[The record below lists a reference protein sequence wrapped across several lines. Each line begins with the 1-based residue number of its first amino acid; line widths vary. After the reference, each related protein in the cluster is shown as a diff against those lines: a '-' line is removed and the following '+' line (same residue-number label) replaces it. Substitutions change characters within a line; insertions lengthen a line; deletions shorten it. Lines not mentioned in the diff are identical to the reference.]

1 MDGRA
6 IKEFSG
12 PCPPLRQRTVCRE
25 RAAWRAS
32 PRALNKLRTVTAL
45 QQAAER
51 GERRAQV
58 VEGRLF
64 SEGLHV
70 LGAPPGPAAMR
81 AYLEAY
87 FDGAL
92 PDEALDAVAAA
103 GGGGGGGGGRAH
115 VRDGGLAAV
124 RARLER
130 LFQQARR
137 GGLAQWLA
145 LRRYEG
151 GRWGASL
158 NSSCAEGSAR
168 HAQ

>member
-1 MDGRA
+1 M
-6 IKEFSG
+6 
-12 PCPPLRQRTVCRE
+12 
-25 RAAWRAS
+25 
-32 PRALNKLRTVTAL
+32 
-45 QQAAER
+45 
-51 GERRAQV
+51 

-103 GGGGGGGGGRAH
+103 DGGGGGSGGGAH
-115 VRDGGLAAV
+115 VRNGGLAAV

-137 GGLAQWLA
+137 GGLARWACPAPLRGGA
-145 LRRYEG
+145 LG
-151 GRWGASL
+151 SV
-158 NSSCAEGSAR
+158 AE
-168 HAQ
+168 QLMC